1 MIIETFDKDCEGN
14 ADGGIKYFYFAD
26 GKQFDLVE
34 TNKEPIASSG
44 IECVIL
50 SPTLQRVAK
59 ELMQKI
65 KEAEKHPLLSTE
77 VIKAEAYKDALN
89 LITGGKT
96 ILE

>member
-1 MIIETFDKDCEGN
+1 MQDDNFIPCSN
-14 ADGGIKYFYFAD
+14 ANGGIKYVYLGD
-26 GKQFDLVE
+26 IKYVYLGDVDCSK
-34 TNKEPIASSG
+34 PMASSSL
-44 IECVIL
+44 ECVIL

-65 KEAEKHPLLSTE
+65 KEAEKYPNLSTE

-89 LITGGKT
+89 LITGGKP